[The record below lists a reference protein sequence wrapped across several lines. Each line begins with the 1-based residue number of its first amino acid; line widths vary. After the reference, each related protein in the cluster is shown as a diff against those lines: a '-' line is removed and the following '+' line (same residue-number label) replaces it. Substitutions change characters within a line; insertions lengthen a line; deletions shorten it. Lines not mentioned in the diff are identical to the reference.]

1 MINLRWSLNEEYEK
15 TPRRK
20 PNQHI
25 PSSQTQTME
34 EEIITRS
41 DFLNLQDDDNSTN
54 KRESTYSKMGER
66 DLVSQANMN
75 PFMSKNN
82 YVNDLDVQDQF
93 LKPLNS
99 NFVKKEE
106 N

>member
-41 DFLNLQDDDNSTN
+41 EFLNLQD
-54 KRESTYSKMGER
+54 
-66 DLVSQANMN
+66 
-75 PFMSKNN
+75 F
-82 YVNDLDVQDQF
+82 
-93 LKPLNS
+93 
-99 NFVKKEE
+99 
-106 N
+106 